1 MIGVGIAHMVMPLV
15 RSLHLAAAI
24 VLSTIVVGT
33 IAMLTIA
40 VDTIAVEV
48 GVVRVA
54 RTVIVIVGW
63 LVSIKAPMGL
73 AMAGLNSWARPREWD
88 AIGLA
93 GPGALGF
100 TELAA
105 FHQALDM
112 MMVAVLGGPHL
123 LLETEHLGPVFAE
136 RAVHVGIAAQHLRHP
151 LLEGVQHQGVI
162 PQVGGFQ
169 EVDVGMV
176 RCHQLGVLADA
187 ADQDA

>member
-54 RTVIVIVGW
+54 RTVIVGW

-112 MMVAVLGGPHL
+112 MMVAVLRGSHL
-123 LLETEHLGPVFAE
+123 LLETEHLSPVFAK
-136 RAVHVGIAAQHLRHP
+136 RTVHVGVAAQHLRHP

-162 PQVGGFQ
+162 PQIGGLQKFH
-169 EVDVGMV
+169 GRMI

-187 ADQDA
+187 ADQDT